1 MPIRPV
7 KEPILTQTLPPVQ
20 VGEPLSVDGAYI
32 EEALDSD
39 HGNFIGL
46 DRKDVVKRYIVR
58 VPLITDKPVRF
69 LRAAFPVGSLYPG
82 REEDYAGLVVWG
94 YDEGERINESDT
106 AWHAAVIYSTLDR
119 LATLN
124 WITEGEFSEEQ
135 EHIDYDE
142 SDPPRLIGPAVYELA
157 AAGPSTHTAP
167 TADWGDV
174 TQLRQT
180 RSTAVKGLDRPR
192 GIFRFTMSRVLYTM
206 TWTQIRL
213 VGSRL
218 GNVNSDVFLTY
229 EPGELMLMNF
239 GFREVYGM
247 FPATQSASN
256 KNVEVRLQFAANPS
270 LWSPVYIRDEYEDK
284 AGHRA
289 AVSPAV
295 VREYFPHKS
304 TSFYGLFS
312 ALNVSSPVVV

>member
-7 KEPILTQTLPPVQ
+7 KDPILTQTPTPVQ

-39 HGNFIGL
+39 HGNFIAL
-46 DRKDVVKRYIVR
+46 DRKDVAKRYIVR

-135 EHIDYDE
+135 EHIEYDE
-142 SDPPRLIGPAVYELA
+142 SDTPRLIGSAVYEP
-157 AAGPSTHTAP
+157 AGTGVATHTAP
-167 TADWGDV
+167 TADGDIV
-174 TQLRQT
+174 QLRQSAAKRVT
-180 RSTAVKGLDRPR
+180 GLDRPR
-192 GIFRFTMSRVLYTM
+192 GIFRFTMSRVLFTM

-218 GNVNSDVFLTY
+218 SNVNSDVFLTY
-229 EPGELMLMNF
+229 EPGELMLQNF
-239 GFREVYGM
+239 GLREVYGM

-256 KNVEVRLQFAANPS
+256 KNVEVRLQFAANYKR
-270 LWSPVYIRDEYEDK
+270 WSPVYIPDEYQDDK
-284 AGHRA
+284 GYRSV
-289 AVSPAV
+289 VSPTV
-295 VREYFPHKS
+295 LREYFPHRS